1 MSSEEIP
8 AVHRIDK
15 CPKCKGTNFTIKTAT
30 MNGRDLYRVLECK
43 DCWDAELRRAVEAAQ
58 KNRPDLLGQYSKAKL
73 RTDYYGTVTI
83 KDIID
88 DET

>member
-8 AVHRIDK
+8 HVPRITE
-15 CPKCKGTNFTIKTAT
+15 CPKCKGKNFTVKTAT
-30 MNGRDLYRVLECK
+30 LDDRDLYTVLECK
-43 DCWDAELRRAVEAAQ
+43 DCWDAELKRTIDEVA
-58 KNRPDLLGQYSKAKL
+58 KNRPDLIGQYSKTKL

-83 KDIID
+83 KDIK

>member
-1 MSSEEIP
+1 MADPTE
-8 AVHRIDK
+8 
-15 CPKCKGTNFTIKTAT
+15 CPKCKGPNFVIY
-30 MNGRDLYRVLECK
+30 DQVLYPENKVIGRVLECY
-43 DCWDAELRRAVEAAQ
+43 DCHDAELKRAIDEAI
-58 KNRPDLLGQYSKAKL
+58 KNRPGLTTRYAEAVL

>member
-1 MSSEEIP
+1 VTE
-8 AVHRIDK
+8 

-30 MNGRDLYRVLECK
+30 LDGKELYKVFECK
-43 DCWDAELRRAVEAAQ
+43 DCWDNELKRAIDETV
-58 KNRPDLLGQYSKAKL
+58 KNRPDLVGRYSKTKL

>member
-1 MSSEEIP
+1 MTE
-8 AVHRIDK
+8 
-15 CPKCKGTNFTIKTAT
+15 CPKCKGTNFTIRTAT
-30 MNGRDLYRVLECK
+30 MDGEYLYRIFECK
-43 DCWDAELRRAVEAAQ
+43 DCWDAELKRAIDEAI
-58 KNRPDLLGQYSKAKL
+58 KNRPELVGRYSKANL